1 MNILEIEDLIKGLPD
16 QALMQEAQQPSG
28 RMPQYLVV
36 SEIQRRGDMRKR
48 FQAQQQ
54 GQDRG
59 TIAQQILQGGVQE
72 GPAPQMQAPMGQ
84 PPGMMPPQG
93 PPQGIAAMA
102 GPRPPQGPPPQVMP
116 PQGIP
121 GPQAAQMAAQAPVRM
136 AEGRRTPS
144 IYDLRRD
151 PLLVNMGLVQPYPE
165 GPPITQEQDA
175 ELGMLAEQ
183 VRGLD
188 SPRMADVASYDRA
201 ADEAALAG
209 RTPLERAGRALGD
222 ISSSAFRFAAMPG
235 SQAAEAL
242 YSVPYKVGDAIKYLT
257 TPSTTFEELTER
269 LDPESAFVDIM
280 PKQGARESSA
290 VQTDASRI
298 NINAGYPVP
307 GQTTLDEDLFKVGA
321 ADTDPQT
328 KVKRDLFGGSP
339 GYDPTGASR
348 YALGDVT
355 GIGSVGE
362 AKKLLE
368 NIPKV
373 TPERDEEGNM
383 IGLGEDVAPFDV
395 ELARKI
401 RGVEQPGRSY
411 EELINMVKES
421 RQRDY
426 SEGTAAAAALRAE
439 SEAEQ
444 QRLKE
449 EGRSAALSDALI
461 ALGAGIAGGDLA
473 GGLSRAGQA
482 ATAARKEFETA
493 ARQERR
499 YGTLEARAEE
509 RAARAARSAA
519 EMQELGLMGRQIE
532 ADYEANLAKINRDL
546 EADKVLASAAERLGA
561 DRRAA
566 EQFLVSTRAKAESLM
581 AQLRQ
586 YDQEDRKQAELSS
599 RAIADF
605 LEEVVKGDLP
615 AGLQMKSPE
624 EQANF
629 RRRVIRQ
636 YIPDLEAVFG
646 RKIDLKPIE
655 DGPAGE
661 RANLDNARKLLGLP
675 PGE

>member
-59 TIAQQILQGGVQE
+59 TIAQQILQGGVPEQ
-72 GPAPQMQAPMGQ
+72 GAPQMQTPMGQ

-165 GPPITQEQDA
+165 GPPITQDQMA

-201 ADEAALAG
+201 ADETALAG

-242 YSVPYKVGDAIKYLT
+242 YSVPYKLGDAINYLT
-257 TPSTTFEELTER
+257 TPSTTFEELTAG

-298 NINAGYPVP
+298 NINAGYPTP
-307 GQTTLDEDLFKVGA
+307 GQTTLDEDLLEMGA
-321 ADTDPQT
+321 ADTDPQK

-348 YALGDVT
+348 YALGDMS

-373 TPERDEEGNM
+373 TPERDEEGNI

-411 EELINMVKES
+411 EELIKMVKES
-421 RQRDY
+421 RARDY
-426 SEGTAAAAALRAE
+426 GEGTAAAAALRAE

-444 QRLKE
+444 ERLKK

-461 ALGAGIAGGDLA
+461 ALGAGIAGGDLS
-473 GGLSRAGQA
+473 GGLARAGQA

-532 ADYEANLAKINRDL
+532 ATYEAEVAKINRDL

-581 AQLRQ
+581 AQLQ
-586 YDQEDRKQAELSS
+586 QLDQEDAKQEQLSA
-599 RAIADF
+599 RAISQF
-605 LEEVVKGDLP
+605 LEEVATADLP
-615 AGLQMKSPE
+615 AGMMTKTPE
-624 EQANF
+624 EQTAY
-629 RRRVIRQ
+629 RRNVMRA

-646 RKIDLKPIE
+646 RTISVPEIKPI
-655 DGPAGE
+655 AGAGDMQD
-661 RANLDNARKLLGLP
+661 RPKLSAFNR
-675 PGE
+675 

>member
-84 PPGMMPPQG
+84 PPGMMPQGMPPQG
-93 PPQGIAAMA
+93 MPPGPPMGAPQGIAAL
-102 GPRPPQGPPPQVMP
+102 PQGG
-116 PQGIP
+116 GIP

-165 GPPITQEQDA
+165 GPPITQDQMA

-242 YSVPYKVGDAIKYLT
+242 YSVPYKLGDAINYLT
-257 TPSTTFEELTER
+257 TPSTTFEELTAG

-298 NINAGYPVP
+298 NINAGYPTP
-307 GQTTLDEDLFKVGA
+307 GQTTLDEDLLEMGA
-321 ADTDPQT
+321 ADTDPQK

-348 YALGDVT
+348 YALGDMS

-373 TPERDEEGNM
+373 TPERDAEGTM

-411 EELINMVKES
+411 EELIKMVKES
-421 RQRDY
+421 RARDY
-426 SEGTAAAAALRAE
+426 GEGTAAAAALRAE

-444 QRLKE
+444 ERLKK

-461 ALGAGIAGGDLA
+461 ALGAGIAGGDLS
-473 GGLSRAGQA
+473 GGLARAGQA

-532 ADYEANLAKINRDL
+532 ATYEAEVAKINRDL

-581 AQLRQ
+581 AQLQ
-586 YDQEDRKQAELSS
+586 QLDQEDAKQEQLSA
-599 RAIADF
+599 RAISQF
-605 LEEVVKGDLP
+605 LEEVATADLP
-615 AGLQMKSPE
+615 AGMMTKTPE
-624 EQANF
+624 EQTAY
-629 RRRVIRQ
+629 RRNVMRA

-646 RKIDLKPIE
+646 RTISVPEIKPI
-655 DGPAGE
+655 AGAKKSE
-661 RANLDNARKLLGLP
+661 VLSLLNSP
-675 PGE
+675 IEE

>member
-1 MNILEIEDLIKGLPD
+1 
-16 QALMQEAQQPSG
+16 
-28 RMPQYLVV
+28 
-36 SEIQRRGDMRKR
+36 MRKR

-59 TIAQQILQGGVQE
+59 TVAQQILQGGVQE
-72 GPAPQMQAPMGQ
+72 RPAPQMQAPMGQ
-84 PPGMMPPQG
+84 PPGMMPPQA

-102 GPRPPQGPPPQVMP
+102 APRPPQGPPPQAMP

-165 GPPITQEQDA
+165 GAPITQDQMA

-188 SPRMADVASYDRA
+188 SPRMADVSSYDRA

-242 YSVPYKVGDAIKYLT
+242 YSVPYKLGDAINYLT
-257 TPSTTFEELTER
+257 TPSTTFEELTAG

-290 VQTDASRI
+290 VQADASRV
-298 NINAGYPVP
+298 NINAGYPTP
-307 GQTTLDEDLFKVGA
+307 GQTTLDEDLLEMGA
-321 ADTDPQT
+321 ADTDPQK

-348 YALGDVT
+348 YALGDMS
-355 GIGSVGE
+355 GIGSVS
-362 AKKLLE
+362 AAQQLLA
-368 NIPKV
+368 NIPKA
-373 TPERDEEGNM
+373 TLERDEEGNM

-401 RGVEQPGRSY
+401 RGIEQPGRSY
-411 EELINMVKES
+411 EQLINMVKES

-532 ADYEANLAKINRDL
+532 ANYEADLAKINRDL

-581 AQLRQ
+581 AQLQ
-586 YDQEDRKQAELSS
+586 QLDQEDAKQAQLSA
-599 RAIADF
+599 RAISQF
-605 LEEVVKGDLP
+605 LEEVATADLP
-615 AGLQMKSPE
+615 AGMMTKTPE
-624 EQANF
+624 EQTAY
-629 RRRVIRQ
+629 RRKVMRA

-646 RKIDLKPIE
+646 RTIPMRDIGPISGAV
-655 DGPAGE
+655 DVQDRP
-661 RANLDNARKLLGLP
+661 KLSAFNR
-675 PGE
+675 